1 VRRAATRAVAGARR
15 GARRHGKAAL
25 PLMGLTVGGLAVG
38 YLNQKGFL
46 NKLPTIGGSR
56 MMTLG
61 LAGYAATRFTRN
73 STIRMAGLA
82 ALVVAAADFGRV
94 QGGGTS
100 GLDEAGDD
108 AGDDAGTDDGGPR
121 GEDW

>member
-1 VRRAATRAVAGARR
+1 
-15 GARRHGKAAL
+15 
-25 PLMGLTVGGLAVG
+25 MGLTVGGLAVG

-46 NKLPTIGGSR
+46 AKLPAIGGSR
-56 MMTLG
+56 MISVG
-61 LAGYAATRFTRN
+61 LAGYALTRFSKN
-73 STIRMAGLA
+73 PTIRMAGVA

-100 GLDEAGDD
+100 GIDEAGDD
-108 AGDDAGTDDGGPR
+108 AGDDTGTDDGGPR